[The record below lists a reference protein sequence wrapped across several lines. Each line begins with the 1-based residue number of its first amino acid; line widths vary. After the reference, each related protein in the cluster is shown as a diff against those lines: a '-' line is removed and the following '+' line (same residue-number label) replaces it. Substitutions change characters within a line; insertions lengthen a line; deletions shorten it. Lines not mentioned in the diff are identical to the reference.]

1 MCTDLKSS
9 TRRNRW
15 LRVLASF
22 ALAAGLLLWVFT
34 PKAGPSRNAALDA
47 LTGLLIGLSIGM
59 NIMLLLQARRRAR
72 GL

>member
-22 ALAAGLLLWVFT
+22 ALAAGLLLRVLAPRAWL
-34 PKAGPSRNAALDA
+34 SSDA
-47 LTGLLIGLSIGM
+47 MIDAFAGLLIGLSFGM